1 MSTFKVI
8 KKYPILYKK
17 DKSGKVRL
25 WSISAIFNNI
35 DNTYWINIEYGQKD
49 GKITYNEKEVREGKN
64 IGKKNETSI
73 EQQTI
78 LICDKTFKDK
88 KEKEE
93 YTENIDDDKT
103 DKSFAPMLA
112 DKWEPNSKTKR
123 KVDIT
128 FPCFIQPKLDGIRCL
143 TYLKDGKIVNQSRQ
157 LKYFNNLTHIN
168 SELENILKKNPDLVL
183 DGELYN
189 HDIVFN
195 QIAGIVKKEKLKDED
210 FEKLKQI
217 QYHIYDC
224 FFENKNL
231 SFNER
236 NKFLQ
241 SLKDNMKYVKIV
253 STDTCKSKDD
263 VIVFH
268 SKFLLDKYEGAILR
282 NSDSLYEFRRSK
294 HLQKFKTFSDDEFEI
309 IDFKEGTGHDLG
321 TVIWKCKTKDGKEF
335 DVRPIGSVQER
346 SELFKNGKQCIGKM
360 LTVTYQE
367 LSEFGVPRFPV
378 GKTIRDYE

>member
-1 MSTFKVI
+1 MSFKVI

-17 DKSGKVRL
+17 DKSGKLRT
-25 WSISAIFNNI
+25 WSILAIFKNT
-35 DNTYWINIEYGQKD
+35 DNTYWINLEYGQKD
-49 GKITYNEKEVREGKN
+49 GKITYSEKEVKEGKN

-73 EQQTI
+73 EQQLI

-103 DKSFAPMLA
+103 VKSFAPMLA
-112 DKWEPNSKTKR
+112 DKWELNSKTKR
-123 KVDIT
+123 KVDIV

-143 TYLKDGKIVNQSRQ
+143 TYMKNDKIVNQSRQ
-157 LKYFNNLTHIN
+157 LKYFNNLNHIN
-168 SELENILKKNPDLVL
+168 NELESIFKKNPNLVL

-217 QYHIYDC
+217 QYHVYDC
-224 FFENKNL
+224 FFEHENII
-231 SFNER
+231 SFDER
-236 NKFLQ
+236 NKFLRT
-241 SLKDNMKYVKIV
+241 LKDMKYVKIV

-263 VIVFH
+263 VMTFH

-282 NSDSLYEFRRSK
+282 NSDSSYEFRRSK

>member
-1 MSTFKVI
+1 MSFKVI

-17 DKSGKVRL
+17 DKSGKLRT
-25 WSISAIFNNI
+25 WSILAIFKNT
-35 DNTYWINIEYGQKD
+35 DNTYWINLEYGQKD
-49 GKITYNEKEVREGKN
+49 GKITYSEKEVKEGKN

-73 EQQTI
+73 EQQLI

-103 DKSFAPMLA
+103 VKSFAPMLA
-112 DKWEPNSKTKR
+112 DKWELNSKTKR
-123 KVDIT
+123 KVDIV

-143 TYLKDGKIVNQSRQ
+143 TYMKNDKIVNQSRQ
-157 LKYFNNLTHIN
+157 LKYFNNLNHIN
-168 SELENILKKNPDLVL
+168 NELESIFKKNPNLVL

-217 QYHIYDC
+217 QYHVYDC
-224 FFENKNL
+224 FFEHENII
-231 SFNER
+231 SFDER
-236 NKFLQ
+236 NKFLRT
-241 SLKDNMKYVKIV
+241 LKDMKYVKIV

-263 VIVFH
+263 VMTFH

-282 NSDSLYEFRRSK
+282 NSDSSYEFRRSK

-346 SELFKNGKQCIGKM
+346 SELFKNGKQFIGKM